1 MLTNLYLSE
10 ACVLT
15 LLLKDKPTCLSVTR
29 LCKQRKSFRKRFL
42 LKIGN
47 NNRSNIASNT
57 KRCPRV
63 FEMHTKWCSK
73 VEKVLKRCHAQRGK
87 AYFDYKNYS
96 IHNSLLN
103 NSIVDCVEKHKTDR
117 SGTSNTKRW
126 IFCISYP
133 VLPPWKL
140 RRREGIQG

>member
-1 MLTNLYLSE
+1 MLTSLYLSE
-10 ACVLT
+10 ASVLT
-15 LLLKDKPTCLSVTR
+15 LLLKDS
-29 LCKQRKSFRKRFL
+29 
-42 LKIGN
+42 
-47 NNRSNIASNT
+47 
-57 KRCPRV
+57 PRV
-63 FEMHTKWCSK
+63 FPSLDCLNNAKVLQNHFFSKYEITKVQILPQIRKGAQGCSK
-73 VEKVLKRCHAQRGK
+73 RTQINAPKSKKCSNVATRKRERPILITK
-87 AYFDYKNYS
+87 LL

-133 VLPPWKL
+133 LLPPWKL